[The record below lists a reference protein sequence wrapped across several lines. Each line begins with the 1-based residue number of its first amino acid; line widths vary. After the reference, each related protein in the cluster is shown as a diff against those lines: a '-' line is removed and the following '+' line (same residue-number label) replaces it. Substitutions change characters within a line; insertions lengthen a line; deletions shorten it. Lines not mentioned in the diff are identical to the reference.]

1 MTPKERIL
9 RFFRKERIDRMPCFS
24 GQGMVTLPAIESI
37 GIRFPQIHVSAENM
51 ANAAVASV
59 ERYGFDSAVVP
70 FDMCTIPEALGLK
83 VSLYEESEEVLYPT
97 IPYKWPH
104 PRDVRIPDDYLNRGR
119 MPEVSRA
126 ISMLK
131 ERIGHDRAVGSW
143 VLGPFTLAGQL
154 VELDVLM
161 KMTYREKATVERLL
175 DELVELI
182 IDLGIHYRDK
192 GADYLN
198 LREMGTGSDLL
209 SPRTFREMIKPRLE
223 KIFSSWPSPKILHIC
238 GATDLI
244 IEIMNDCGADAI
256 SVDQKN
262 NLSQSRKKVGDRTIL
277 LGNFDP
283 YKTLCSMDESEVDG
297 VIKRC
302 IDEGSDAVWP
312 GCDIWPMVKEEN
324 VRAYVRAVERH
335 GKSPTPAV
343 GRI

>member
-1 MTPKERIL
+1 MTPKERVL
-9 RFFRKERIDRMPCFS
+9 GLLKKDRIDRMPCFS
-24 GQGMVTLPAIESI
+24 GQGMITLPAIEEI
-37 GIRFPQIHVSAENM
+37 GIRFPQVHISGENM
-51 ANAAVASV
+51 ANAAIATMK
-59 ERYGFDSAVVP
+59 RYGFDSAVVP

-83 VSLYEESEEVLYPT
+83 VSLYEESEDVLYPT
-97 IPYKWPH
+97 IPYKCHH
-104 PRDVRIPDDYLNRGR
+104 PEDVKIPANYNDLGR
-119 MPEVSRA
+119 MPEVSKA
-126 ISMLK
+126 ISILK
-131 ERIGHDRAVGSW
+131 KEIGNDHAIGSW

-161 KMTYREKATVERLL
+161 KMTYKEKATVERLL

-182 IDLGIHYRDK
+182 IDIGMHYRAQ

-223 KIFSSWPSPKILHIC
+223 RIFNAWDSPKILHIC

-244 IEIMNDCGADAI
+244 IEIMNECGADAL

-262 NLSQSRKKVGDRTIL
+262 NLAESRRKIGDSTIL

-283 YKTLCSMDESEVDG
+283 YKTLCSSDEAEVED
-297 VIKRC
+297 VIKKC
-302 IDEGSDAVWP
+302 IDDGADAVWP

-324 VRAYVRAVERH
+324 MRAYIMAVKKY
-335 GKSPTPAV
+335 GKGATPAV
-343 GRI
+343 GRL